1 MKNRFV
7 ILLVISMIALGAI
20 CGIVFYFMF
29 MSSEGLLIFH
39 CILVGMFF
47 GLLDSAIALYFIK
60 KYTTIKTDN
69 ERLEQQLRID
79 KLTQLY
85 NRYAFD
91 SDIKGQLYSEKCS
104 MIFIDID
111 NFRSFNN
118 DFGHHAGDKVLVRCA
133 QLIKNCIRSSD
144 RIYRYGGE
152 EIVIILDGCPKTEA
166 EKIGVTIVE
175 TIHNYDNTPYSNIT
189 VSAGVAAIPDDAKD
203 IDHLIKVS
211 DAALITAKKK
221 GKNRVVKS

>member
-1 MKNRFV
+1 
-7 ILLVISMIALGAI
+7 
-20 CGIVFYFMF
+20 
-29 MSSEGLLIFH
+29 LIFH

-118 DFGHHAGDKVLVRCA
+118 NYGHHAGDKVLVRCA
-133 QLIKNCIRSSD
+133 QLIKKCVRVSD
-144 RIYRYGGE
+144 RVYRYGGE
-152 EIVIILDGCPKTEA
+152 EIVIILDGCPKAEA

-175 TIHNYDNTPYSNIT
+175 TIQNYDNEPYSNIT
-189 VSAGVAAIPDDAKD
+189 VSAGVASMPDDAKD
-203 IDHLIKVS
+203 IDQLIRVS
-211 DAALITAKKK
+211 DAALIMAKKQ
-221 GKNRVVKS
+221 GKNQAVKS